1 MQDERINLTQAE
13 WNIMEYLW
21 EHPAAS
27 GREITREMERIADW
41 SRSTTLTLLARLEGK
56 GAVRADSEGGK
67 KHYSP
72 LLRREDAA
80 LQETEAFL
88 SRVYHGSVSL
98 MVSAL
103 TKKQALPR
111 KEIEELYAML
121 KELEERDEHA

>member
-13 WNIMEYLW
+13 WNIMDYLW

-27 GREITREMERIADW
+27 GREITREMEHIAGW
-41 SRSTTLTLLARLEGK
+41 SRSTTLTLLTRLEGK

-67 KHYSP
+67 KRYSP
-72 LLRREDAA
+72 LLHREDAA

-103 TKKQALPR
+103 TKKQALP
-111 KEIEELYAML
+111 KEEIEELYAML
-121 KELEERDEHA
+121 KELEECDEHV